1 MMRSAHL
8 GIDFKDECENGRRI
22 TVIFLDDK
30 NLLGL
35 TLIAVN
41 IKPSI

>member
-8 GIDFKDECENGRRI
+8 VIGFKGECENGRRI
-22 TVIFLDDK
+22 TVVFLDDK
-30 NLLGL
+30 YLLGL